1 MVTKSKKSKLKT
13 LASPVIVPQTQDA
26 AAASIS
32 EIGSAQ
38 RHRLRIEAE
47 MNDRIASI
55 KEHYEALAQPYNE
68 KIQELRTGVQ
78 IYCEANRN
86 KLTQGGKVKFA
97 NFTSGEVKWRFT
109 PPSVG
114 VKAVKATI
122 ELLRKKGFGRFLREK
137 TEINKDA
144 ILAEQDA
151 DKALVKAGI
160 AGITIGQKE
169 EFVIEPFETKLE
181 EVV

>member
-1 MVTKSKKSKLKT
+1 MATKASKKQVKS
-13 LASPVIVPQTQDA
+13 LAIAVPQTQDA
-26 AAASIS
+26 VAAAIS

-38 RHRLRIEAE
+38 RHRLRIEAQ
-47 MNDRIASI
+47 MNDQIAST
-55 KEHYEALAQPYNE
+55 KEHYETLAQPYNE
-68 KIQELRTGVQ
+68 KILELRAGVQ
-78 IYCEANRN
+78 IYCEANRD

-109 PPSVG
+109 PPSVS

-122 ELLRKKGFGRFLREK
+122 ELLRKKGFGRFLRDK
-137 TEINKDA
+137 TEVNKDA
-144 ILAEQDA
+144 ILAEKDA
-151 DKALVKAGI
+151 DKALAKAGV